1 MVNRYRAVLLL
12 GTLAGSILGS
22 SGSAAGQ
29 LPTYPAAKPGDSGY
43 IAEDPQLAR
52 LVGRPGPAIKL
63 QLVDGGTMDLASSY
77 GKKPVYLKLWATYCL
92 PCRAQMPGFNKI
104 YDAHRDRMQIVSID
118 VGVGDD
124 AAKVKTFAA
133 NAKMEMPVAIDD
145 GSLVEWLDLEATPF
159 HVLIGRDGRIA
170 YAGHQDGPPLDAA
183 IKKVLA
189 GGVASSR
196 IDTATVATVAALKP
210 GDRVPAIDLR
220 GSNDTPVRFAS
231 GATGKPRAL
240 VFTATWCESYLKDT
254 EPDTVEAC
262 RRTREQVDTLS
273 QAGTVDWL
281 GVVAH
286 LWTTPKSLADY
297 QTRLKPRVA
306 MAVDADGQAFRAFGI
321 QRLPAVALIAAD
333 GRLVRI
339 VGPDD
344 RDLAAAV
351 QRLTTT
357 K

>member
-1 MVNRYRAVLLL
+1 MGNRYRAVLVL
-12 GTLAGSILGS
+12 GALCGSILGS
-22 SGSAAGQ
+22 GRSGAGQ

-52 LVGRPGPAIKL
+52 LVGRSGPAITL
-63 QLVDGGTMDLASSY
+63 QLVDGGTIDLTSSY
-77 GKKPVYLKLWATYCL
+77 GRKPVYLKLWATYCL
-92 PCRAQMPGFNKI
+92 PCRAQMPGFNRI

-124 AAKVKTFAA
+124 AAKVRVFAA
-133 NAKMEMPVAIDD
+133 NAKMRMPVAIDD
-145 GSLVEWLDLEATPF
+145 GSLVSWLDLEATPF

-170 YAGHQDGPPLDAA
+170 YAGHQDGPQLDAA
-183 IKKVLA
+183 IARVLA
-189 GGVASSR
+189 GAVTNTR
-196 IDTATVATVAALKP
+196 IDTAPVAAVAALKP

-220 GSNDTPVRFAS
+220 GSNDAPVRFTS
-231 GATGKPRAL
+231 GATGRPRAL

-254 EPDTVEAC
+254 EPDTVDAC

-273 QAGTVDWL
+273 QAGTIDWL

-286 LWTTPKSLADY
+286 LWTTPQSLAAY
-297 QTRLKPRVA
+297 ETRLKPRVA
-306 MAVDADGQAFRAFGI
+306 MAVDSDGQAFRAFGI
-321 QRLPAVALIAAD
+321 RRLPAVALIGAD

-344 RDLAAAV
+344 SDLAAAV
-351 QRLTTT
+351 QRLTTP

>member
-1 MVNRYRAVLLL
+1 MGSRYRAVLVL
-12 GTLAGSILGS
+12 GALCGGILGAGS
-22 SGSAAGQ
+22 SAAGQ
-29 LPTYPAAKPGDSGY
+29 LPVYPAAKPGDSGY

-52 LVGRPGPAIKL
+52 LVGRPGPAITL
-63 QLVDGGTMDLASSY
+63 RLVDGGTLDLASSY
-77 GKKPVYLKLWATYCL
+77 GAKPVYLKLWATYCL

-104 YDAHRDRMQIVSID
+104 FDAHRDRMQVVSID
-118 VGVGDD
+118 AGVGDD
-124 AAKVKTFAA
+124 AAKVKAFAA
-133 NAKMEMPVAIDD
+133 AAKMQMPVAIDD

-189 GGVASSR
+189 GGVANTR
-196 IDTATVATVAALKP
+196 IDTAPVATVAALKP

-220 GSNDTPVRFAS
+220 GSNDAPVRVTS
-231 GATGKPRAL
+231 GATAKPRAL

-254 EPDTVEAC
+254 EPATVEAC

-273 QAGTVDWL
+273 QAGTIDWL

-286 LWTTPKSLADY
+286 LWTTPQSLADY
-297 QTRLKPRVA
+297 ETRLEPRVA
-306 MAVDADGQAFRAFGI
+306 MAVDTDGQAFRAFGI

-333 GRLVRI
+333 GRLVRV

-351 QRLTTT
+351 QRLATS

>member
-1 MVNRYRAVLLL
+1 MATRYAAVLAL
-12 GTLAGSILGS
+12 GALCGSIFGS
-22 SGSAAGQ
+22 GHVAAGQ
-29 LPTYPAAKPGDSGY
+29 LPAYPAAKPGDSGY

-52 LVGRPGPAIKL
+52 LVGRPGPAITLK
-63 QLVDGGTMDLASSY
+63 LVDGGTLDLASSY
-77 GKKPVYLKLWATYCL
+77 GQTPVYLKLWATYCL
-92 PCRAQMPGFNKI
+92 PCRAQMPGFNRI

-133 NAKMEMPVAIDD
+133 NAQMRMPVAIDD

-170 YAGHQDGPPLDAA
+170 YAGHQDGPQLDAA
-183 IKKVLA
+183 IARVLSGA
-189 GGVASSR
+189 VTNAR
-196 IDTATVATVAALKP
+196 VDTAPVTTVAALKP
-210 GDRVPAIDLR
+210 GDRVPSIDLR
-220 GSNDTPVRFAS
+220 GSNDAPVRFTS

-240 VFTATWCESYLKDT
+240 AFTATWCESYLKDT
-254 EPDTVEAC
+254 EPETVEAC

-273 QAGTVDWL
+273 QAGTIDWL

-286 LWTTPKSLADY
+286 LWTTPQSLATY
-297 QTRLKPRVA
+297 ETRLKPRVP
-306 MAVDADGQAFRAFGI
+306 MAVDSDGQAFRVFGI
-321 QRLPAVALIAAD
+321 QRLPAVALIGAD

-351 QRLTTT
+351 QRLTAA